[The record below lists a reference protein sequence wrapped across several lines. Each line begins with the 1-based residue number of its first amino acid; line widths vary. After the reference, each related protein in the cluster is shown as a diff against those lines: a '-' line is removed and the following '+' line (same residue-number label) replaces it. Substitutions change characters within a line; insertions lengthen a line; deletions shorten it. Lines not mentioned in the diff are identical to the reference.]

1 MGTVWLARDQLLDR
15 EVAVKQVVSTEG
27 LSEDTADTIR
37 QRAMREGRIAARLSH
52 RNAIAMH
59 DVALDSGE
67 PWLVMEYLP
76 SRSVAQILHAT
87 GTIDVAQSAQIGAQ
101 VADAMVDAHAAGII
115 HRDIKPG
122 NILIAS
128 TGRNAGLVK
137 ITDFGISHAKDDVS
151 LTQTGIVTGTP
162 AYFAPEVARGQLPS
176 EASDVYSLG
185 ATIYTMLEGL
195 PPFGVDEN
203 SLALLHKVARA
214 KINPI
219 TKAGA
224 LEPILRKLLEPAP
237 ARRPTMAQARDELAA
252 VAAAATH
259 TSKDQILT
267 GVLTKKDGALPIWMQ
282 KPRPQ
287 AAGKAS
293 PTRNP
298 SGTQPGTAGTAPSG
312 TRPLPSTAQST
323 HAAYAP
329 TMSSDRL
336 RFPTHGHT
344 GMPNRM
350 TGAFPE
356 PRPQQQ
362 SSTTALALSVFAF
375 FVVLAGVAILLIALL
390 K

>member
-1 MGTVWLARDQLLDR
+1 MAAWARCGWPAISLDR
-15 EVAVKQVVSTEG
+15 EVAVKQVISTEG

-122 NILIAS
+122 NILIAN

-137 ITDFGISHAKDDVS
+137 ITDFGISHAKDDVT

-203 SLALLHKVARA
+203 SLALLHKVAAPRSIRSP
-214 KINPI
+214 KPVRSNRSCVSSWNRHRP
-219 TKAGA
+219 AG
-224 LEPILRKLLEPAP
+224 PRW
-237 ARRPTMAQARDELAA
+237 RRP
-252 VAAAATH
+252 V
-259 TSKDQILT
+259 TSWPRSRPPPPHQQGSGPHRRPHQK
-267 GVLTKKDGALPIWMQ
+267 GWALPIWMQ
-282 KPRPQ
+282 KPRTQ
-287 AAGKAS
+287 TAATA
-293 PTRNP
+293 PVTRNSP
-298 SGTQPGTAGTAPSG
+298 SNQPGTGGVGTIPPG
-312 TRPLPSTAQST
+312 TCPLPSTANST
-323 HAAYAP
+323 DSAYAP

-336 RFPTHGHT
+336 RFPTHGHV
-344 GMPNRM
+344 GGSNRM
-350 TGAFPE
+350 TGAFPN
-356 PRPQQQ
+356 PGHSRRVRPPPWPCRCSP
-362 SSTTALALSVFAF
+362 SSSSWPAWRSS
-375 FVVLAGVAILLIALL
+375 
-390 K
+390 